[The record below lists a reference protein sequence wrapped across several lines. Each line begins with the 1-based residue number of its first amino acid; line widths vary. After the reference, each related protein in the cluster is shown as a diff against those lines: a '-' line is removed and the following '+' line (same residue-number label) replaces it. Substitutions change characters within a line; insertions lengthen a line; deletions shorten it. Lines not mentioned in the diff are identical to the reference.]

1 MNKILALKVQSLE
14 KENVDIKTEL
24 ESLSKSNK
32 KSNSENLKANSEASK
47 IKEEKRVLQIKHE
60 KVCAEIKIVNN
71 EKEDL
76 VKKCHALSV
85 ADKTKQ
91 KEIFEAQKRFNMKNE
106 ELKNKVIDLEVFRE
120 QKLTEERAFKH
131 QEKKIEKKDK
141 RELPKEAKLKVD
153 EMKFIRTGAKCLDT
167 NGNEALKV
175 TIEEENVETKNVDK
189 DQRLDVEIKGEANTE
204 KNLSANELEHSDQ
217 KMATLKNIIEVNTT
231 KSDAIRA
238 MTKAVCAVMTS

>member
-1 MNKILALKVQSLE
+1 
-14 KENVDIKTEL
+14 
-24 ESLSKSNK
+24 
-32 KSNSENLKANSEASK
+32 
-47 IKEEKRVLQIKHE
+47 
-60 KVCAEIKIVNN
+60 
-71 EKEDL
+71 
-76 VKKCHALSV
+76 
-85 ADKTKQ
+85 
-91 KEIFEAQKRFNMKNE
+91 MKNE